1 MQENRKRAQT
11 YLWVVREVIERKQ
24 RKSLESEKRRIE
36 LFIEFEATKYG
47 FEVCWNLA
55 LKS

>member
-36 LFIEFEATKYG
+36 LLIEFEATKYG

>member
-1 MQENRKRAQT
+1 MQENWKRAQT
-11 YLWVVREVIERKQ
+11 YLRVVREVIERKQ

-36 LFIEFEATKYG
+36 LLIEFEATKYG